1 MNKTLVVEESVYVC
15 LCSTYRNHDLLCV
28 LVSDVCVLQLRILN
42 KPHREMLGPWTA
54 SSCVLKGLTV
64 SSKEADEMLSTG
76 VTVEQHHLE
85 KYLIYELLLLFDLMY
100 FTYTCTCIIIWDRD
114 CDNINIPEYEMGKG
128 RDLINYL

>member
-1 MNKTLVVEESVYVC
+1 
-15 LCSTYRNHDLLCV
+15 
-28 LVSDVCVLQLRILN
+28 
-42 KPHREMLGPWTA
+42 MLGPWTA